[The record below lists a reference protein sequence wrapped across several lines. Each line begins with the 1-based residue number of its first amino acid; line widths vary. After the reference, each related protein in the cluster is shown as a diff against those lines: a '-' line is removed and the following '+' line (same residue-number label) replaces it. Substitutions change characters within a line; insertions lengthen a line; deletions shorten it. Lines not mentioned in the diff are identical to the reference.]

1 MEPLNLCSILTQE
14 MKSLQF
20 KDSSIAQLQANES
33 FKVAQN
39 EPDFVQRTMLTMVLN
54 RIFTLGPYIVPSE
67 IRLSL
72 SMPTDCLGWSED
84 LKLVILPFLKANEES
99 FFG

>member
-1 MEPLNLCSILTQE
+1 MQPLNLCQILIDE
-14 MKSLQF
+14 MKKLQF
-20 KDSSIAQLQANES
+20 DQLSIAMIEDDLS
-33 FKVAQN
+33 FQTAQK
-39 EPDFVQRTMLTMVLN
+39 EPDFVQRTMLTMMLN
-54 RIFTLGPYIVPSE
+54 RVFTLGPYIVPSE

-84 LKLVILPFLKANEES
+84 LKLVILPFLKANEDS